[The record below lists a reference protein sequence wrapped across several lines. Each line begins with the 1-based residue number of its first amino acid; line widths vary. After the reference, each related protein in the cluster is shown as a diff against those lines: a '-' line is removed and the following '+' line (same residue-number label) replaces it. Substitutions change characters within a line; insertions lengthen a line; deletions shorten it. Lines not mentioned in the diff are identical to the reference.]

1 MRKIVI
7 PLIFVFMLAAALAV
21 NTVVPVSAEESAKP
35 QHDGECPFK
44 L

>member
-21 NTVVPVSAEESAKP
+21 NTVVPGSAEESAKP